1 MMPRTM
7 SPPPKRPGSK
17 WPGFLINR
25 SGLPFDELTW
35 SELWEFA
42 AYLYPG
48 SRSKLNIVLPL
59 DNLYFKC
66 KFPFNH
72 IGYYINDS
80 SINVINI
87 CI

>member
-7 SPPPKRPGSK
+7 SPPPRKPGSK

-48 SRSKLNIVLPL
+48 TYSKNHRNIDFIL
-59 DNLYFKC
+59 
-66 KFPFNH
+66 
-72 IGYYINDS
+72 S
-80 SINVINI
+80 SFLILF
-87 CI
+87 

>member
-7 SPPPKRPGSK
+7 SPPPRKPGAK

-48 SRSKLNIVLPL
+48 INSRI
-59 DNLYFKC
+59 
-66 KFPFNH
+66 H
-72 IGYYINDS
+72 
-80 SINVINI
+80 
-87 CI
+87 

>member
-17 WPGFLINR
+17 WPGFIINR

-42 AYLYPG
+42 SYLYPG
-48 SRSKLNIVLPL
+48 NKIIYL
-59 DNLYFKC
+59 DDRL
-66 KFPFNH
+66 
-72 IGYYINDS
+72 
-80 SINVINI
+80 NVIEDRPTRHMLDTGLAIMLNK
-87 CI
+87 

>member
-7 SPPPKRPGSK
+7 SPPPRKPGAK

-48 SRSKLNIVLPL
+48 IDSRIDWHVS
-59 DNLYFKC
+59 FKR
-66 KFPFNH
+66 
-72 IGYYINDS
+72 YYP
-80 SINVINI
+80 
-87 CI
+87 CIIL

>member
-7 SPPPKRPGSK
+7 SPPPRRPGSK

-42 AYLYPG
+42 SYLYPG
-48 SRSKLNIVLPL
+48 KTVMGLLMIKKRTLNI
-59 DNLYFKC
+59 
-66 KFPFNH
+66 
-72 IGYYINDS
+72 
-80 SINVINI
+80 
-87 CI
+87 

>member
-7 SPPPKRPGSK
+7 SPPPRKPGSK

-48 SRSKLNIVLPL
+48 IYPKNQRNIA
-59 DNLYFKC
+59 LYFV
-66 KFPFNH
+66 PFF
-72 IGYYINDS
+72 I
-80 SINVINI
+80 
-87 CI
+87 

>member
-1 MMPRTM
+1 MNVNSIFYLHFQITNMMPRTM
-7 SPPPKRPGSK
+7 SPPPRKPGAK

-48 SRSKLNIVLPL
+48 INSRI
-59 DNLYFKC
+59 D
-66 KFPFNH
+66 
-72 IGYYINDS
+72 
-80 SINVINI
+80 
-87 CI
+87 

>member
-48 SRSKLNIVLPL
+48 TRSNQNDGWHYRNILFQIQILVNIIDYYLN
-59 DNLYFKC
+59 NHYF
-66 KFPFNH
+66 
-72 IGYYINDS
+72 
-80 SINVINI
+80 
-87 CI
+87 

>member
-7 SPPPKRPGSK
+7 SPPPRKPGSK

-48 SRSKLNIVLPL
+48 IYLKNHRNIDFILLNSYLNKNEP
-59 DNLYFKC
+59 
-66 KFPFNH
+66 
-72 IGYYINDS
+72 
-80 SINVINI
+80 
-87 CI
+87 

>member
-7 SPPPKRPGSK
+7 SPPPKIPGSK

-42 AYLYPG
+42 SYLYPG
-48 SRSKLNIVLPL
+48 KFLHQYISFDVDDIIV
-59 DNLYFKC
+59 YS
-66 KFPFNH
+66 NH
-72 IGYYINDS
+72 
-80 SINVINI
+80 
-87 CI
+87 

>member
-17 WPGFLINR
+17 WPGFIINR

-42 AYLYPG
+42 SYLYPG
-48 SRSKLNIVLPL
+48 NEIIYLNM
-59 DNLYFKC
+59 
-66 KFPFNH
+66 
-72 IGYYINDS
+72 
-80 SINVINI
+80 
-87 CI
+87 